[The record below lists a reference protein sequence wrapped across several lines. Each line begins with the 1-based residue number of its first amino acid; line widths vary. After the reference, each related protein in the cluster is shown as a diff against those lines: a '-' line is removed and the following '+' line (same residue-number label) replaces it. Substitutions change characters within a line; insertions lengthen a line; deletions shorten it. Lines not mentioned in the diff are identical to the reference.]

1 MKKDFL
7 LPHWMRIPGWI
18 ITALCILMLIVL
30 FTVPEFVD
38 VIIRHQWM
46 TIVPIPLFMLGLI
59 FIAFSKEKVDDEFI
73 MQIRGRSFIKA
84 VWINCIFLLLGY
96 AYSIAAK
103 YHIANLGTI
112 NLVSTL
118 GFYIIIFR
126 YSMYRLRK
134 SAGDEK

>member
-1 MKKDFL
+1 MKKNFL

-18 ITALCILMLIVL
+18 ITVFCILMLIAL
-30 FTVPEFVD
+30 FTVREFTD
-38 VIIRHQWM
+38 LIIGHQWM
-46 TIVPIPLFMLGLI
+46 TLSVVPLFMLGLI

-96 AYSIAAK
+96 AYSIASK
-103 YHIANLGTI
+103 YHIANLGVV

-126 YSMYRLRK
+126 YSMYKLRK